1 MKGNDTQTF
10 DPAMLGDQYARDFR
24 AQATGIGQ
32 TLSASRATGAMRAQR
47 VIDCAP
53 RDQQRVADR
62 SYPKPSPVM
71 RNGQLCDA
79 VTYQP
84 VHLALAMTSLRDAQS

>member
-10 DPAMLGDQYARDFR
+10 DPAMLDDQYARDFR

-32 TLSASRATGAMRAQR
+32 TLDASRMTGSMRAQR

-62 SYPKPSPVM
+62 SYPKPQPIM
-71 RNGQLCDA
+71 RNGQWCDA

-84 VHLALAMTSLRDAQS
+84 VHLAIQTTLRGAQS